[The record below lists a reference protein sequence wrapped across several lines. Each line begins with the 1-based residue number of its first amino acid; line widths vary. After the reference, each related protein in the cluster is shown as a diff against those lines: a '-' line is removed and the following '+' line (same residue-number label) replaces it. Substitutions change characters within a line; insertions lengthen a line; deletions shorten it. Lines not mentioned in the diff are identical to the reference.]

1 MAAELLVVAVFG
13 LLALAA
19 CWDIASFTIPNFI
32 PVALIAAFVV
42 FALVARLS
50 FPVVGG
56 HLLIGLLGL
65 AAGFVLFSFRFIGG
79 GDAKLFAATL
89 LWFGSRDALDYTL
102 IAALFGGGLTLAII
116 SLRMMPL
123 PVFLSQQRW
132 IVRLHDQSAGIPY
145 GVALALGAFS
155 ILPYTEVFR
164 VAAAV

>member
-1 MAAELLVVAVFG
+1 MVAEFLIVAVFG
-13 LLALAA
+13 LLAMAS
-19 CWDIASFTIPNFI
+19 CWDLASYTIPNFI
-32 PVALIAAFVV
+32 PLVLIAAFAV
-42 FALVARLS
+42 FALAVGLS
-50 FPVVGG
+50 LPAIGG

-65 AAGFVLFSFRFIGG
+65 TVGFVLFSFRFIGG

-89 LWFGSRDALDYTL
+89 LWLGSRDALDYTL
-102 IAALFGGGLTLAII
+102 IAALFGGGLTLAVI

-132 IVRLHDQSAGIPY
+132 IARLHDQSAGIPY
-145 GVALALGAFS
+145 GVALALGAFT